1 MSTAK
6 ATLIDTN
13 ARAGEIFV
21 KVRLCNADPIQGGV
35 DKSHPLIS
43 FVAVQ
48 EYFYRVY
55 DSSRHE
61 VFRFYREDSVLI
73 WNGNAKKGLQTLRDF
88 FQQLPPST
96 HNIQSID
103 CQPIAGAPPAPA
115 LAPPRWPRS
124 LPRCTGAD
132 GTESPQASNIFVVV
146 VGTVTYAK
154 EDPRHFH
161 ETFILA
167 QEPGKGTYY
176 IVNDCFRLTTGPAS

>member
-1 MSTAK
+1 MGLFVFLFLKSESVPPAAKRKMSTAK

-21 KVRLCNADPIQGGV
+21 K
-35 DKSHPLIS
+35 
-43 FVAVQ
+43 

-61 VFRFYREDSVLI
+61 LFRFYREDSVLI

-103 CQPIAGAPPAPA
+103 CQPIA
-115 LAPPRWPRS
+115 
-124 LPRCTGAD
+124 D

-167 QEPGKGTYY
+167 QEPTKGTYY
-176 IVNDCFRLTTGPAS
+176 IVNDCFRLTS